1 MIKEKYTLSLVSV
14 SVPLSLALT
23 LLNMK
28 IKRTISC
35 TNSFDGFS
43 IKYNI
48 MHKHEDIERIPSVQ
62 YAFAYNLESEQI
74 YFKDMVIYNKI
85 YL

>member
-1 MIKEKYTLSLVSV
+1 
-14 SVPLSLALT
+14 
-23 LLNMK
+23 
-28 IKRTISC
+28 
-35 TNSFDGFS
+35 
-43 IKYNI
+43 

-62 YAFAYNLESEQI
+62 YASDDNLESEQI